1 METYIVE
8 DIIQESETCKRRQC
22 GYCRRRKRTC
32 VSGLNT
38 AVYGGDEC
46 ETCKRRQCGYCRRR
60 KRTCV
65 SGLNTA
71 VYGGDE
77 CGECAFLLL

>member
-8 DIIQESETCKRRQC
+8 DIIQESGFPILSKET
-22 GYCRRRKRTC
+22 T
-32 VSGLNT
+32 
-38 AVYGGDEC
+38 

-77 CGECAFLLL
+77 CGECAFLVL